1 MSGSSAISERR
12 GREIKL
18 TPLAPDVTA
27 LATLERAAAQ
37 LAAIVNA
44 SEDAIITQSLDGI
57 IETWSPGAERLY
69 GYSAAEVMGVPMT
82 NLLPKSLLEEEREI
96 LDRMRSGET
105 ITRFETVRVHKAGRA
120 IPVSLTLSPLRSSD
134 GTIIGVSHIARDISE
149 PLLLKDK
156 LQLSQKMEAVGR
168 LAGGVAHDF
177 NNLLTIINGYTA
189 LLHGGL
195 ADRPAQMEM
204 LDEIMHAAQRAT
216 DLTRQLLAFSRRQS
230 VKLRPLD
237 LNESI
242 SKMEAMLARLIG
254 EDIQIETQLEA
265 NLLPVQADP
274 GQISQI
280 LMNLTANARDAM
292 PGGGKIVISTANW
305 HVEKDRFHTQLG
317 FTPGRYVR
325 LSFTDTGEGM
335 DAETCKHIFE
345 PFFTTKEVGKGTG
358 LGLSTVYGIVKQA
371 GGQVSVYS
379 EPGCGTTL
387 AIYLPCSPIDSG
399 ASEQTSAPPIKGT
412 ETVLLVE
419 DEPALR
425 KLAQSVL
432 QANGYAVI
440 AASSPEEALE
450 YARSYPGR
458 IHLLLTDIVMPGMN
472 GQVLSSEVNWHRP
485 DIRNIFMSGYTEH
498 ATLQR
503 ILSEPGAAFI
513 QKPFTPSQLLEKVRE
528 VLDT

>member
-1 MSGSSAISERR
+1 MTVR
-12 GREIKL
+12 
-18 TPLAPDVTA
+18 V
-27 LATLERAAAQ
+27 TLERAIAQ
-37 LAAIVNA
+37 LAAIIDS
-44 SEDAIITQSLDGI
+44 SEDAIISKSLDGL
-57 IETWSPGAERLY
+57 IETWNAGAERLY
-69 GYSAAEVMGVPMT
+69 GYTAAEVIGRPMHS
-82 NLLPKSLLEEEREI
+82 LLPKSLLEEEREI
-96 LDRMRSGET
+96 LERIREGER
-105 ITRFETVRVHKAGRA
+105 ISHYETVRVHKDGRA
-120 IPVSLTLSPLRSSD
+120 IPVALNLSPIRTTE
-134 GTIIGVSHIARDISE
+134 GEIIGVSHIARDISE

-177 NNLLTIINGYTA
+177 NNLLTIINGYA
-189 LLHGGL
+189 AMLHGSLGDEP
-195 ADRPAQMEM
+195 DRAEM

-216 DLTRQLLAFSRRQS
+216 DLTRQLLAFSRRQA

-237 LNESI
+237 LNELV
-242 SKMEAMLARLIG
+242 SKMEAMLRRLIG
-254 EDIQIETQLEA
+254 EDIHIETHLGGD
-265 NLLPVQADP
+265 LCPVQADP

-292 PGGGKIVISTANW
+292 PGGGKIVIRTANW
-305 HVEKDRFHTQLG
+305 IVEKDRFHRQLG

-335 DAETCKHIFE
+335 DTETCRHIFE

-379 EPGCGTTL
+379 QPGCGTTL
-387 AIYLPCSPIDSG
+387 AIYLPCSPLDPALPEPSVPMPKQG
-399 ASEQTSAPPIKGT
+399 S

-425 KLAQSVL
+425 KLAQSIL
-432 QANGYAVI
+432 SGSGYAVL
-440 AASSPEEALE
+440 AASTPEEAVE
-450 YARSYPGR
+450 FARGYAGE

-472 GQVLSSEVNWHRP
+472 GQALSSEVNVHRP
-485 DIRNIFMSGYTEH
+485 DIRHIFMSGYTEH

-503 ILSEPGAAFI
+503 ILSEPGAAFL
-513 QKPFTPSQLLEKVRE
+513 QKPFTPVQLLQKVRDA
-528 VLDT
+528 LDA

>member
-1 MSGSSAISERR
+1 LAPP
-12 GREIKL
+12 GRKKGCDIKL
-18 TPLAPDVTA
+18 SPIAPDVTA
-27 LATLERAAAQ
+27 QVTLERAAAQ
-37 LAAIVNA
+37 LAAIVNS
-44 SEDAIITQSLDGI
+44 SEDAIITESLDGV
-57 IETWSPGAERLY
+57 IESWSTGAERLY
-69 GYSAAEVMGVPMT
+69 GFTAAEVVGHPMFS
-82 NLLPKSLLEEEREI
+82 LLPKSLQEEEREI
-96 LDRMRSGET
+96 LERMRTGET
-105 ITRFETVRVHKAGRA
+105 ISRFETVRVHKAGRA
-120 IPVSLTLSPLRSSD
+120 IPVSLTLAPLRSAD
-134 GTIIGVSHIARDISE
+134 GAIVGVSHVARDISE

-177 NNLLTIINGYTA
+177 NNLLTIINGYAA
-189 LLHGGL
+189 LLQAGL
-195 ADRPAQMEM
+195 STRPDQLEM
-204 LDEIMHAAQRAT
+204 LNEITHAAQRAT

-237 LNESI
+237 LNEAI
-242 SKMEAMLARLIG
+242 SKMEAMLRRLIG
-254 EDIQIETQLEA
+254 EDIAIETHLED
-265 NLLPVQADP
+265 NLVPVQADP

-292 PGGGKIVISTANW
+292 PSGGKIVISTANW
-305 HVEKDRFHTQLG
+305 SVERDRFHTQLG

-335 DAETCKHIFE
+335 DAETCAHIFE

-387 AIYLPCSPIDSG
+387 AIYLPCSPMHAA
-399 ASEQTSAPPIKGT
+399 ASETPAPTLQQGS

-425 KLAQSVL
+425 KLAHSILQSS
-432 QANGYAVI
+432 GYAVL
-440 AASSPEEALE
+440 AASTPEQAID
-450 YARSYPGR
+450 YARSYPDR

-498 ATLQR
+498 ATLQK
-503 ILSEPGAAFI
+503 ILSEPGAAFL
-513 QKPFTPSQLLEKVRE
+513 QKPFTPAQLLDKVRE

>member
-1 MSGSSAISERR
+1 M
-12 GREIKL
+12 
-18 TPLAPDVTA
+18 V
-27 LATLERAAAQ
+27 TLERAAAQ
-37 LAAIVNA
+37 LAAIVNS
-44 SEDAIITQSLDGI
+44 SEDAIIAESLDGI
-57 IETWSPGAERLY
+57 IESWNDGAERLY
-69 GYSAAEVMGVPMT
+69 GYSASEVVGVAMSS
-82 NLLPKSLLEEEREI
+82 LLPKSLIDEEREI
-96 LDRMRSGET
+96 LERMRNGET
-105 ITRFETVRVHKAGRA
+105 ISRFETVRVHKAGRA
-120 IPVSLTLSPLRSSD
+120 IPVSLTVSPLRRSD
-134 GTIIGVSHIARDISE
+134 GTIIAVSHVARDISE

-177 NNLLTIINGYTA
+177 NNLLTIINGYAA
-189 LLHGGL
+189 LLHASL
-195 ADRPAQMEM
+195 AERPAQLEM
-204 LDEIMHAAQRAT
+204 LDEITHAAQRAT

-230 VKLRPLD
+230 VKLRPLN

-242 SKMEAMLARLIG
+242 SKMEAMLRRIIG
-254 EDIQIETQLEA
+254 EDIVIETRLQSDLV
-265 NLLPVQADP
+265 PVQADP
-274 GQISQI
+274 GQVSQI

-292 PGGGKIVISTANW
+292 PGGGKIVIETANW
-305 HVEKDRFHTQLG
+305 FVEKDRFHTQLG

-399 ASEQTSAPPIKGT
+399 ALEPCVPMPKQGS

-425 KLAQSVL
+425 KLAQSML
-432 QANGYAVI
+432 QGSGYAVI
-440 AASSPEEALE
+440 AASTPEEAIE
-450 YARSYPGR
+450 YARSHPDE

-472 GQVLSSEVNWHRP
+472 GRALSSEINWHRP

-503 ILSEPGAAFI
+503 ILSEPGAAFL

-528 VLDT
+528 VLDS